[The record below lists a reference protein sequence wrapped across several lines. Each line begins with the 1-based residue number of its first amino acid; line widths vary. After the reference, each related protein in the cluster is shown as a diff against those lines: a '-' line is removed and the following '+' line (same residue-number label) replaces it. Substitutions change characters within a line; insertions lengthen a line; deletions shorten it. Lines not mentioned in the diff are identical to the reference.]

1 LVLYSAIYLNI
12 LTIKSR
18 ELKEALE
25 FLEMAGIVRRISRTS
40 GAGVPLQAGIK
51 ENHFK
56 VLFMDIGLLHAVNEI
71 YTNTA
76 QAKDFTVLF

>member
-1 LVLYSAIYLNI
+1 
-12 LTIKSR
+12 
-18 ELKEALE
+18 
-25 FLEMAGIVRRISRTS
+25 MAGIVRRISRTS